1 MDRTRVWLGPAGW
14 TIAVFGALA
23 LLLGAAG
30 LLAPQIVL
38 ALLGFATV
46 PAAERAAFDYTTV
59 FLMASSMASV
69 NMGVYYLLAA
79 FTGMRQFFGWTV
91 PFRILT
97 FCVFSLAV
105 VSGYAPPRFFWRG
118 CLGTGGRAGH
128 RCGAGLRAAARSAAA
143 DLIGAG
149 VIGSAHPHA

>member
-105 VSGYAPPRFFWRG
+105 VSGYAPPRFFGVAAWELAGALATGAALAYEQRRG
-118 CLGTGGRAGH
+118 QPQQTS
-128 RCGAGLRAAARSAAA
+128 SAQ
-143 DLIGAG
+143 G
-149 VIGSAHPHA
+149 